1 MSRQNKEKKNKKM
14 VPLGTGMALGAG
26 AAVLGACR
34 WLFNYAIERKR
45 WNLHGVMYRLLEG
58 NGEPDPYYQ
67 EVDRAEEELKKIP
80 YEPVS
85 LISMDGKKL
94 KGRFYPGQEGVQD
107 VFLAVHGCR
116 NHGTREYSFLSSY
129 YRKAGVP
136 FLLIDLKACG
146 DSEGDYMTYG
156 WKESED
162 LLLWI
167 SWLIG
172 KCGESCRIFLHGISM
187 GAGTVLM
194 TGDKELPEQ
203 VAGVVAD
210 CGYTSACDE
219 FAYQI
224 KKCFHMPMAAPIL
237 FLTNLI
243 SKKKAGF
250 DIRKA
255 APIEAV
261 KTCKVPHLFIH
272 GDKDDYVPYYMM
284 DELYEA
290 CNARKWK
297 VTVPGAV
304 HARSYYVNPEL
315 YEESLEKF
323 RKEV

>member
-1 MSRQNKEKKNKKM
+1 
-14 VPLGTGMALGAG
+14 
-26 AAVLGACR
+26 
-34 WLFNYAIERKR
+34 
-45 WNLHGVMYRLLEG
+45 
-58 NGEPDPYYQ
+58 
-67 EVDRAEEELKKIP
+67 
-80 YEPVS
+80 
-85 LISMDGKKL
+85 
-94 KGRFYPGQEGVQD
+94 
-107 VFLAVHGCR
+107 
-116 NHGTREYSFLSSY
+116 
-129 YRKAGVP
+129 
-136 FLLIDLKACG
+136 
-146 DSEGDYMTYG
+146 
-156 WKESED
+156 
-162 LLLWI
+162 
-167 SWLIG
+167 
-172 KCGESCRIFLHGISM
+172 
-187 GAGTVLM
+187 
-194 TGDKELPEQ
+194 
-203 VAGVVAD
+203 
-210 CGYTSACDE
+210 
-219 FAYQI
+219 
-224 KKCFHMPMAAPIL
+224 MPMAAPIL

>member
-129 YRKAGVP
+129 YRKVGVP
-136 FLLIDLKACG
+136 FLLIDLRACG

-323 RKEV
+323 RREV

>member
-14 VPLGTGMALGAG
+14 VSLGTGMALGAG
-26 AAVLGACR
+26 AAVFGACR
-34 WLFNYAIERKR
+34 WLFNYAIERKQ

-58 NGEPDPYYQ
+58 NGEPDLYYQ
-67 EVDRAEEELKKIP
+67 EVDRAEEELKKLP

-136 FLLIDLKACG
+136 FLLIDLRACG

-219 FAYQI
+219 FAYQM
-224 KKCFHMPMAAPIL
+224 KKCFHMPVAAPIL

>member
-136 FLLIDLKACG
+136 FLLIDLRACG

>member
-14 VPLGTGMALGAG
+14 VPLGTGIALGAG
-26 AAVLGACR
+26 AAVFGACR

-136 FLLIDLKACG
+136 FLLIDLRACG

>member
-14 VPLGTGMALGAG
+14 VPLGTGMVLGAG
-26 AAVLGACR
+26 AAVFGACR
-34 WLFNYAIERKR
+34 WLFNYAIERKQ

-67 EVDRAEEELKKIP
+67 EVDRAEEELKKLP

-116 NHGTREYSFLSSY
+116 NHGTGEYSFLSSY

-136 FLLIDLKACG
+136 FLLIDLRACG

-167 SWLIG
+167 YWLIG

-219 FAYQI
+219 FAYQM
-224 KKCFHMPMAAPIL
+224 KKCFHMPVAAPIL

-250 DIRKA
+250 DIQKA

>member
-58 NGEPDPYYQ
+58 SGEPDPYYQ

-85 LISMDGKKL
+85 LISIDGKKL

-136 FLLIDLKACG
+136 FLLIDLRACG

>member
-34 WLFNYAIERKR
+34 WLFNYAIERKQ

-136 FLLIDLKACG
+136 FLLIDLRACG

>member
-14 VPLGTGMALGAG
+14 VPLGTGMVLGAG
-26 AAVLGACR
+26 AAVFGACR
-34 WLFNYAIERKR
+34 WLFNYAIERKQ

-67 EVDRAEEELKKIP
+67 EVDRAEEELKKLP
-80 YEPVS
+80 YESVS

-136 FLLIDLKACG
+136 FLLIDLRACG

-219 FAYQI
+219 FAYQM
-224 KKCFHMPMAAPIL
+224 KKCFHMPVAAPIL

-272 GDKDDYVPYYMM
+272 GAKDDYVPYYMM
-284 DELYEA
+284 DQLYEA

>member
-1 MSRQNKEKKNKKM
+1 M

-136 FLLIDLKACG
+136 FLLIDLRACG

-323 RKEV
+323 RREV

>member
-85 LISMDGKKL
+85 LISIDGKKL

-136 FLLIDLKACG
+136 FLLIDLRACG

-237 FLTNLI
+237 YLTNLI

>member
-58 NGEPDPYYQ
+58 NGEQDPYYQ

-94 KGRFYPGQEGVQD
+94 KGRFYPGKEGVQD

-136 FLLIDLKACG
+136 FLLIDLRACG

>member
-85 LISMDGKKL
+85 LISIDGKKL

-136 FLLIDLKACG
+136 FLLIDLRACG

-224 KKCFHMPMAAPIL
+224 KNVSICRWQLPFY
-237 FLTNLI
+237 FLQI
-243 SKKKAGF
+243 
-250 DIRKA
+250 
-255 APIEAV
+255 
-261 KTCKVPHLFIH
+261 
-272 GDKDDYVPYYMM
+272 
-284 DELYEA
+284 
-290 CNARKWK
+290 
-297 VTVPGAV
+297 
-304 HARSYYVNPEL
+304 
-315 YEESLEKF
+315 
-323 RKEV
+323 

>member
-85 LISMDGKKL
+85 LISIDGKKL

-136 FLLIDLKACG
+136 FLLIDLRACG

-224 KKCFHMPMAAPIL
+224 KKCFHMPMVAPIL

>member
-1 MSRQNKEKKNKKM
+1 M

-85 LISMDGKKL
+85 LISIDGKKL

-136 FLLIDLKACG
+136 FLLIDLRACG

>member
-1 MSRQNKEKKNKKM
+1 M

-136 FLLIDLKACG
+136 FLLIDLRACG

>member
-14 VPLGTGMALGAG
+14 VPLGTGMVLGAG
-26 AAVLGACR
+26 AAVFGACL
-34 WLFNYAIERKR
+34 WLFNYAIERKQ

-67 EVDRAEEELKKIP
+67 EVDRAEEELKKLP

-129 YRKAGVP
+129 YRKAGLP
-136 FLLIDLKACG
+136 FLLIDLRACG

-219 FAYQI
+219 FAYQM
-224 KKCFHMPMAAPIL
+224 KKCFHMPVAAPIL

-243 SKKKAGF
+243 SKEKAGF

-284 DELYEA
+284 DQLYEA

>member
-14 VPLGTGMALGAG
+14 VPLGTGMVLGAG
-26 AAVLGACR
+26 AAVFGACR
-34 WLFNYAIERKR
+34 WLFNYAIERKQ

-67 EVDRAEEELKKIP
+67 EVDRAEEELKKLP
-80 YEPVS
+80 YESVS

-136 FLLIDLKACG
+136 FLLIDLRACG

-156 WKESED
+156 WKESDD

-219 FAYQI
+219 FAYQM
-224 KKCFHMPMAAPIL
+224 KKCFHMPVAAPIL

-272 GDKDDYVPYYMM
+272 GAKDDYVPYYMM
-284 DELYEA
+284 DQLYEA

>member
-14 VPLGTGMALGAG
+14 VPLGTGMVLGAG
-26 AAVLGACR
+26 AAVFGVCR
-34 WLFNYAIERKR
+34 WLFNYAIERKQ

-67 EVDRAEEELKKIP
+67 EVDRAEEELKKLP

-116 NHGTREYSFLSSY
+116 NHGTGEYSFLSSY

-136 FLLIDLKACG
+136 FLLIDLRACG

-219 FAYQI
+219 FAYQM
-224 KKCFHMPMAAPIL
+224 KKCFHMPVAAPIL

-255 APIEAV
+255 TPIEAV

-290 CNARKWK
+290 CNSRKWK

>member
-1 MSRQNKEKKNKKM
+1 M

-85 LISMDGKKL
+85 LISIDGKKL

-136 FLLIDLKACG
+136 FLLIDLRACG

-237 FLTNLI
+237 YLTNLI

>member
-26 AAVLGACR
+26 AAVLGVCR

-136 FLLIDLKACG
+136 FLLIDLRACG